1 MDESTGDLGLGS
13 RWGWVVA
20 RGVVAV
26 IFGLLTFSRPGA
38 MSLSLL
44 MLFAAYAFAGGIT
57 AIIAAARRG
66 RAGLGNWGMLLVD
79 GILGVGVA
87 VMAVLW
93 PVSMAV
99 AFVWVIGAWA
109 LVTGALEIAT
119 AIDLRHVIHHEWAL
133 GLAGALTIA
142 LGVLMLAR
150 PIVGGLAIVWGLGA
164 YALAF
169 GALMIVLGFRLRSYT
184 HGHHELTTGG
194 LPQHG

>member
-87 VMAVLW
+87 VM
-93 PVSMAV
+93 
-99 AFVWVIGAWA
+99 A